1 MNPQTRIIRFLLLV
15 PFTLVSFAATPL
27 CRAQSLG
34 GTVDAGYDLF
44 QTAPGTF
51 FTDPNTMTPIPLI
64 GDPLGSYNFGAG
76 AQNVGNTDTIVQRL
90 GTANFA
96 NGNPA
101 ANMDTIPI
109 QLVALQLQTPVAVN
123 GHFLFVTLQS
133 TDMTGPAS
141 TGMMTIDFPA
151 GATSAGGTFTSFF
164 DVFFD
169 VHIDSPTGAI
179 VNSGSL
185 MLTNGGSTW
194 MHDPIPGEVLIDGV
208 NNNLNGMNHNAD
220 FNAPFISEM
229 ETGAVHNVQLAL
241 VPEPSTWL
249 GAGLAL
255 SAILVSRLRTRSRA
269 GGAGLTRLV
278 RRN

>member
-1 MNPQTRIIRFLLLV
+1 MNAQSRIIRFLFLI
-15 PFTLVSFAATPL
+15 PFALASFAAAPL

-44 QTAPGTF
+44 ATAPGTF
-51 FTDPNTMTPIPLI
+51 FTFMGTPVPLI
-64 GDPLGSYNFGAG
+64 GDPLGTFNFGAG
-76 AQNVGNTDTIVQRL
+76 AQNVGNADTIVQRL

-96 NGNPA
+96 NGNPG

-109 QLVALQLQTPVAVN
+109 QLVALQLQTPVAVS

-151 GATSAGGTFTSFF
+151 GATSPGGTFTSFF

-194 MHDPIPGEVLIDGV
+194 MHDPVPGEVLIDGV

-229 ETGAVHNVQLAL
+229 EMGAVHNVQLAL
-241 VPEPSTWL
+241 VPEPSTWAAGAL
-249 GAGLAL
+249 GISAL
-255 SAILVSRLRTRSRA
+255 LVSQRRRLSRLF
-269 GGAGLTRLV
+269 GGS
-278 RRN
+278 